1 LEYLAICLSIRDRK
15 EIIEVLCRSQ
25 PDHVTEVVRTAV
37 SAYDP
42 VIREIHNT
50 VDLSDTVSDL
60 QAFIGDMIKL
70 SKIPPPEKDGETAV
84 PTVGDFVQLLR
95 KHQYSCH
102 KFLHQCCKNGK
113 ELSGWYLDWA
123 KKAASQFRRDRSDS
137 AVRDVSDLT
146 EPLSD
151 LFSKLPTES
160 QSKIVR
166 VLDQQIRYLDEMH
179 ASSRSRLEAVLQSPP
194 SKNPTIAKI
203 VSSPFPSRPPSRA
216 PSPNRGSLPVSSI
229 KPGPGA
235 YLTRWQD
242 LLDETQITPLSLISE
257 VESGSSKEVLR
268 GSAKDVDGE
277 KMTVSDSAEPHDQL
291 KGDGNIA
298 SGKPDVG
305 VVVKALGKDF
315 RVLLARLF
323 LESSTTLQAFK

>member
-1 LEYLAICLSIRDRK
+1 M
-15 EIIEVLCRSQ
+15 LCRSQ
-25 PDHVTEVVRTAV
+25 PDQVTEIVRTAV

-70 SKIPPPEKDGETAV
+70 SKIPPLGKDGETAV

-113 ELSGWYLDWA
+113 ELRGWYLDWA

-137 AVRDVSDLT
+137 AVRGAGDLT

-151 LFSKLPTES
+151 LFSKLPTET
-160 QSKIVR
+160 QSKIVP
-166 VLDQQIRYLDEMH
+166 VIDQQIRYLDEMH
-179 ASSRSRLEAVLQSPP
+179 ASSKSRLEAVLQSPP
-194 SKNPTIAKI
+194 SKNPAIAKI
-203 VSSPFPSRPPSRA
+203 VSSPFPSRPSSRVS
-216 PSPNRGSLPVSSI
+216 SPNRGPPPVSSI

-242 LLDETQITPLSLISE
+242 LLDETQITPLSPISE
-257 VESGSSKEVLR
+257 VESGSNKEVLR

-277 KMTVSDSAEPHDQL
+277 EMTVSDYAEVHDKL

-298 SGKPDVG
+298 SGKPDAG

-315 RVLLARLF
+315 RALLARL
-323 LESSTTLQAFK
+323 LSESSTTPRAFE